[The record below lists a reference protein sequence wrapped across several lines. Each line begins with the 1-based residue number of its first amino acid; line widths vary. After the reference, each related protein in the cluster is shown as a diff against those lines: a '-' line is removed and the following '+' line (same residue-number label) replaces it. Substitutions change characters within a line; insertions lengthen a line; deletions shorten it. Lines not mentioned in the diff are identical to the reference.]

1 MNEEKKLFTLIGEIE
16 GLDEAA
22 MKAAKD
28 RQDYLA
34 KPPGSLGRLED
45 ISIKIAGITGPVS
58 YTRLDVYKRQ

>member
-28 RQDYLA
+28 R
-34 KPPGSLGRLED
+34 
-45 ISIKIAGITGPVS
+45 
-58 YTRLDVYKRQ
+58 DVYKRQRDLR

>member
-28 RQDYLA
+28 RQDYRGKA
-34 KPPGSLGRLED
+34 SWKPGAFG
-45 ISIKIAGITGPVS
+45 G
-58 YTRLDVYKRQ
+58 YFH